1 MAQSFMRS
9 DVSTDFKKSIT
20 EDDKSIFLD
29 KIINNSKVLKDNV
42 GVTYEEA
49 KFLNKKTYRTLLLDI
64 LKYIDIDYNNKSEVL
79 IKSKKIAEQV
89 DILNDFIETNNMVIY
104 GLFLYLAY
112 KITELDKEEIDI
124 YYKVSETIENLT
136 EQQIKEWGLNNKNIK
151 LNSIINSF
159 DKLFEEE

>member
-1 MAQSFMRS
+1 M
-9 DVSTDFKKSIT
+9 
-20 EDDKSIFLD
+20 
-29 KIINNSKVLKDNV
+29 
-42 GVTYEEA
+42 
-49 KFLNKKTYRTLLLDI
+49 
-64 LKYIDIDYNNKSEVL
+64 L

-112 KITELDKEEIDI
+112 KITELNKEEIDI
-124 YYKVSETIENLT
+124 YYKVSEFIENLT

-159 DKLFEEE
+159 NKLFEEE